1 MAAGRIDP
9 LALREHTEQLPV
21 PATVALCFSFILF
34 PFFLSLSLSF
44 SSSFSPSSFVCFF
57 CFYHHMMRS
66 GALFLLSAK
75 HRECNRL
82 PAAIAY
88 TTPQT
93 HAHTHTAYRR
103 TIKQIFVRSGAYV
116 VYTTEDIGYVTIFSC
131 FIQCYLRVMFS
142 SCALVIW
149 CPAREIQSAEEGNSK
164 IKKRKKKNKKRS
176 KT

>member
-21 PATVALCFSFILF
+21 PATVALCFSFIPF
-34 PFFLSLSLSF
+34 PFFLSLSLF
-44 SSSFSPSSFVCFF
+44 YSSSFSPSSFVCLF

-88 TTPQT
+88 TTDTRP
-93 HAHTHTAYRR
+93 HTYSIKKNDETNLYVRMLMYIRQKIFNVTYVWCSHLVRWWYGVQQGRSNQPKRATAR
-103 TIKQIFVRSGAYV
+103 
-116 VYTTEDIGYVTIFSC
+116 
-131 FIQCYLRVMFS
+131 
-142 SCALVIW
+142 
-149 CPAREIQSAEEGNSK
+149 SK
-164 IKKRKKKNKKRS
+164 IEKKQKKNKKRS